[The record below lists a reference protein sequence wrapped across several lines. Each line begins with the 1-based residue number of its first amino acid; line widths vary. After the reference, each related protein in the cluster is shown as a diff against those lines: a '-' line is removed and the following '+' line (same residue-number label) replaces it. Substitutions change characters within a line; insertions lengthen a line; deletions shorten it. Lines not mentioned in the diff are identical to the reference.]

1 MILQCPEC
9 STRFALD
16 ARKLGEAG
24 RKVKCGNCGHVWFQ
38 DRPAEAELAPAFAA
52 EAASAA
58 ATAEATAPEPGADAG
73 PMLTGR
79 RPEAPVRGGLPSTE
93 VRPRRGRT
101 AAGWAALL
109 LLVGALVAIGAA
121 ARDEIVALWPPALKL
136 YETIGLEVDT
146 AGLADQAAPGA
157 GLEFGDLVT
166 EVTGTG
172 ADRRL
177 IVRGEVFN
185 ISDIERAV
193 PRLRVTLTAGSG
205 MAVGGWTF
213 EVERSRLGPGES
225 VPFAATTDDW
235 PDSAVGVEVTAVG
248 PDAG

>member
-24 RKVKCGNCGHVWFQ
+24 RKVKCGKCGHVWFQ
-38 DRPAEAELAPAFAA
+38 ERPAEAEVAPAYAA
-52 EAASAA
+52 EAAGAA
-58 ATAEATAPEPGADAG
+58 ATATAPAPGADAG

-93 VRPRRGRT
+93 VQPRRGRA
-101 AAGWAALL
+101 AAGWAVLL
-109 LLVGALVAIGAA
+109 LLVGGLVTIGAA

-136 YETIGLEVDT
+136 YETIGLDVDT
-146 AGLADQAAPGA
+146 AGLADRAAPGA
-157 GLEFGDLVT
+157 GLEFGELVT
-166 EVTGTG
+166 EVTGSG

-185 ISDIERAV
+185 TSGIEREV
-193 PRLRVTLTAGSG
+193 PRLRVTLTDGSG
-205 MAVGGWTF
+205 AAVGGWTF
-213 EVERSRLGPGES
+213 AVEQPRLGPGDS

-235 PDSAVGVEVTAVG
+235 PASAIGVEVTAAG
-248 PDAG
+248 PDSG